1 MSNLIPLNE
10 PESENTSILYE
21 DSMDITGKK
30 VKRLKI
36 FGTAI
41 VCDVPGING
50 RAYPKSILAAEV
62 KRFNEKFVQRGR
74 AAAQLNHPRM
84 TSDGEGKDFSVFEM
98 NLMLTCA
105 LIEELYFKGN
115 DLFCKMVVVED
126 HPAGQALA
134 ALIKAGYVPGYSLRG
149 AGSVVDS
156 GRGYYKVS
164 DDYRLITIDV
174 VGNPSFD
181 DKALI
186 TSVYESV
193 TTPHKVK
200 LLTESVETASRE
212 LVYNRNVQVG
222 FKKYDKDAL
231 GSCLKSYNEAV
242 NF

>member
-1 MSNLIPLNE
+1 MSNLINLQE
-10 PESENTSILYE
+10 PESDNTKILYE
-21 DSMDITGKK
+21 EALDITGAK

-50 RAYPKSILAAEV
+50 RAYPKKILEAEV
-62 KRFNEKFVQRGR
+62 NRFNDKFVKRGR
-74 AAAQLNHPRM
+74 AAAQLNHPRL
-84 TSDGEGKDFSVFEM
+84 TSEGEGKDFSVFEM

-115 DLFCKMVVVED
+115 QLYCKMVVVED
-126 HPAGQALA
+126 HPAGKALA

-156 GRGYYKVS
+156 GRGYYTV
-164 DDYRLITIDV
+164 DTDYRLITIDV

-186 TSVYESV
+186 SSVYESAGS
-193 TTPHKVK
+193 PNKVK
-200 LLTESVETASRE
+200 LLTESVECAAKE
-212 LVYNRNVQVG
+212 LIYNQNVKAG
-222 FKKYDKDAL
+222 FKQYNKNAL
-231 GSCLKSYNEAV
+231 ESCLNTYKNSGML
-242 NF
+242 

>member
-1 MSNLIPLNE
+1 MSKLDLLKE
-10 PESENTSILYE
+10 PESDNTEILYE
-21 DSMDITGKK
+21 ESYDVTGKK

-41 VCDVPGING
+41 VCDIPGING
-50 RAYPKSILAAEV
+50 RSYPKDILGPEV
-62 KRFNEKFVQRGR
+62 DRFNEKFVKRGR
-74 AAAQLNHPRM
+74 AAAQLNHPRL

-105 LIEELYFKGN
+105 LVEELYFKGN
-115 DLFCKMVVVED
+115 DLYCKMVVVED

-149 AGSVVDS
+149 AGSVVDT
-156 GRGYYKVS
+156 GRGFYQVG

-186 TSVYESV
+186 SSVYESV
-193 TTPHKVK
+193 ETPNKVK
-200 LLTESVETASRE
+200 LLTESVEMATQE
-212 LVYNRNVQVG
+212 LIYNKQVHTG
-222 FKKYDKDAL
+222 FKRYDKVAL
-231 GSCLKSYNEAV
+231 ESCLKSYSTYN
-242 NF
+242 NL